1 MRFSKKTLTAA
12 VCGAC
17 IAAPAAWAQTGKIS
31 DGVVKIGVMN
41 DLSGIYADLSG
52 PGSVL
57 AAKMAVE
64 DFGGKVLG
72 APIEIVFGDNQNKPD
87 VSSIMARRWLDQ
99 EKVDAI
105 ADITGS
111 AATLAV
117 VKIVKEK
124 NRITLVSAGATTR
137 LTNED
142 CTDRTVHW
150 TYDSYAMA
158 NGAARVLTEMG
169 EDTWFFITMDYAAG
183 HALEKD
189 ATDAIKAA
197 GGKVVGAVRHPF
209 PGSDF
214 SSYLLQAQASGAKV
228 IGLANAGSD
237 MATTIKQAAEF
248 GISSKQRLAATIM
261 MITDIHSM
269 GLKTTQGMVFV
280 DGFYSDLNDET
291 RAWSKRFFERHK
303 RMPTMI
309 QAGMYSVV
317 THYLKAIKAAG
328 TDEAG
333 AVMAKMKA
341 IPVNDM
347 FAKKGKLRE
356 DGRMVHDMYL
366 VQVKKPEESKQPW
379 DYLKLLKVI
388 PGDQAFLPLSK
399 SVCPLVKKK

>member
-1 MRFSKKTLTAA
+1 MKFSKKILTAA
-12 VCGAC
+12 VCAAC
-17 IAAPAAWAQTGKIS
+17 VAAPAAWAQTGKIS

-41 DLSGIYADLSG
+41 DLSGVYADLAG

-72 APIEIVFGDNQNKPD
+72 APIEIIFGDNQNKPD
-87 VSSIMARRWLDQ
+87 VSSTMARRWLDQ

-117 VKIVKEK
+117 VKIVKDK

-169 EDTWFFITMDYAAG
+169 GDTWFFITMDYAAG

-248 GISSKQRLAATIM
+248 GISPKQRLAATIM

-269 GLKTTQGMVFV
+269 GLKATQGMVFV
-280 DGFYSDLNDET
+280 DGFYWDLNDET

-309 QAGMYSVV
+309 QAGMYSAVM
-317 THYLKAIKAAG
+317 HYLKAIKAAG
-328 TDEAG
+328 TDDAG
-333 AVMAKMKA
+333 AVMSKMKA
-341 IPVNDM
+341 MPVNDF
-347 FAKKGKLRE
+347 FAKNGKIRV

-388 PGDQAFLPLSK
+388 PGEQAFLPLSQ
-399 SVCPLVKKK
+399 STCPLVKKK